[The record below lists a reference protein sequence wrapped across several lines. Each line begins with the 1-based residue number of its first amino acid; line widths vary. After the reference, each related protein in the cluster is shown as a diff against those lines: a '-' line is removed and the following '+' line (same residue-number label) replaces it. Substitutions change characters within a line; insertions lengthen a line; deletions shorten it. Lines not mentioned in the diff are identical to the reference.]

1 MGETDEGER
10 DRVDLLV
17 KNADY
22 LISMNG
28 DRQIIRDGALAIN
41 GGAITAV
48 GKTAD
53 VMSQYPEATR
63 VIDASGHL
71 LTPGFIDN
79 HQHLTPFFLRG
90 LGDDIPLKVFLHD
103 RLYPLEAAI
112 TEEEAYVSSACALL
126 ESIRHGTTTVCDPGS
141 QSPEPSVQAVEDLGC
156 RAVLTRSLTDM
167 VGGRAMPGTFDSST
181 DDAIAAGV
189 AFVEAHQGAGS
200 GRVRPWFSLR
210 TERMVSDR
218 LCAAIAELAKEYN
231 TGIVSHMISNRDSV
245 EHHQLVFDGER
256 PIERYERNGVLGPN
270 LQLVHCH
277 FLEEDECD
285 LLAERDVKV
294 SMCPTASAVF
304 GWGGLHRATHLKLL
318 DRGVTVGVGTDIGA
332 CSHTTDILRIAQY
345 FRVYRDVF
353 EDSSLMPAETIL
365 EHLTIDGA
373 RSILW
378 DDDIGS
384 LEVGKRADFLLF
396 DLDRPEWVPLHNP
409 ISNLCHGASGD
420 SIDTVVIDGT
430 VIVQKGEFVN
440 IDARELMQRGREL
453 AGQVAARTGLDA
465 FAAPRWPVI

>member
-1 MGETDEGER
+1 MAIVRSTPTALFAVDNGEI
-10 DRVDLLV
+10 
-17 KNADY
+17 K
-22 LISMNG
+22 
-28 DRQIIRDGALAIN
+28 
-41 GGAITAV
+41 AV
-48 GKTAD
+48 GKSAD
-53 VMSQYPEATR
+53 VVNQYPDAART
-63 VIDASGHL
+63 IDASGRMI
-71 LTPGFIDN
+71 TPGLIDN

-90 LGDDIPLKVFLHD
+90 LGDNVSLKVFLHD
-103 RLYPLEAAI
+103 RMYPLEAAI
-112 TEEEAYVSSACALL
+112 TEEEAYVSASCALL

-141 QSPEPSVQAVEDLGC
+141 QSPDPSVRAVDDLGA

-167 VGGRAMPGTFDSST
+167 VGGRAMPGSFDSTT
-181 DDAIAAGV
+181 DDAIATGV
-189 AFVEAHQGAGS
+189 AFVEANSGAAN

-210 TERMVSDR
+210 TERMVSDQ
-218 LCAAIAELAKEYN
+218 LCTTISELAAEYQ

-245 EHHQLVFDGER
+245 EHHQRVFEGER

-318 DRGVTVGVGTDIGA
+318 ERGVTVGVGTDVGA
-332 CSHTTDILRIAQY
+332 CSHTTDMLRIAQY

-353 EDSSLMPAETIL
+353 EDPTIMPAEQIL
-365 EHLTIDGA
+365 EHLTVDGA

-378 DDDIGS
+378 DDEIGS

-409 ISNLCHGASGD
+409 LSNLCHGASGD
-420 SIDTVVIDGT
+420 SVDTVVIDGR
-430 VIVQKGEFVN
+430 VIVENGEFVEV
-440 IDARELMQRGREL
+440 DARQLMARGREL
-453 AGQVAARTGLDA
+453 AADLAKRTGLDV
-465 FAAPRWPVI
+465 FAKPRWPVL